1 MGRKPARLGVVWVVV
16 SFGVGCGEISASP
29 AGGDAGR
36 AGSASG
42 GSAGLGGSAGRAGSA
57 SGGSAGRGGSAGT
70 EGELDAGIGA
80 GGTSDAGA
88 GTGNTLPPDCPVPS
102 PVGQPGQIIAIQSVN
117 FETSEIV
124 LRNVSDENQTV
135 IGGRQGWQ
143 WCNYPHYWNVT
154 DGDSVELAPGE
165 TVSFIAINN
174 QSGPVSLLAD
184 GGEFAMYSTTGV
196 FEESEFIL
204 AFVAWGDIVPVRE
217 PYAVSAGWWTFGDLV
232 DVRPGHA
239 GIVATGSTK
248 RGEGYASVRAACL
261 AAPPNP

>member
-1 MGRKPARLGVVWVVV
+1 MGHQPALPSVALVVV
-16 SFGVGCGEISASP
+16 SLGLGCGEISAP
-29 AGGDAGR
+29 PQGEAGQG
-36 AGSASG
+36 
-42 GSAGLGGSAGRAGSA
+42 GSA
-57 SGGSAGRGGSAGT
+57 SGGSAGRGGGAGRGGTAGRGGSAGT
-70 EGELDAGIGA
+70 TGELDAGTDAAGTVDSGA
-80 GGTSDAGA
+80 A

-102 PVGQPGQIIAIQSVN
+102 PVGEPGQIIAIQSVN
-117 FETSEIV
+117 FQTSEIV

-165 TVSFIAINN
+165 TLSFIAINN
-174 QSGPVSLLAD
+174 QSGPVSLFAD

-217 PYAVSAGWWTFGDLV
+217 PYAVSAGWWTFGELV
-232 DVRPGHA
+232 DVLPSHA

-248 RGEGYASVRAACL
+248 RGSGYTSVRAACL
-261 AAPPNP
+261 VAPPNP